1 VTKGRVL
8 IVDDDKEFREELGE
22 TLELSG
28 YEVIDVGDA
37 RAVQNTASRTS
48 PDVIILDLKMDD
60 MNGFEVVEELKK
72 TLLLPLEYRLLL

>member
-1 VTKGRVL
+1 L

-48 PDVIILDLKMDD
+48 L
-60 MNGFEVVEELKK
+60 
-72 TLLLPLEYRLLL
+72 T